1 MNTTLI
7 SKEGFS
13 NLKAVSDWANDL
25 VGKTSPDNSNFKIIK
40 INQFQLVEKE
50 GTYGVIVLAEI
61 ERRQS
66 MSSMV
71 MSMRKDLDLM
81 NEDS

>member
-13 NLKAVSDWANDL
+13 NLKAVSDWVNDL

-50 GTYGVIVLAEI
+50 GAYGVIVLVET
-61 ERRQS
+61 EKRQS

-81 NEDS
+81 DKDS